1 MNLSC
6 CDCCHLFFPDVFWYH
21 SPKFLY
27 KLFLMSYHYHKFL
40 IFFFNFLSLRES
52 NKRCCM
58 LYAFSLLN
66 NYCLPF
72 CVLYSI
78 VLQDLLVRVLSTR
91 KGYGTSWHV
100 MQEKLLRIY
109 EEALSSNC
117 RHLVEM
123 IQAMLRTL
131 LFKDFGIA

>member
-1 MNLSC
+1 
-6 CDCCHLFFPDVFWYH
+6 
-21 SPKFLY
+21 
-27 KLFLMSYHYHKFL
+27 
-40 IFFFNFLSLRES
+40 
-52 NKRCCM
+52 
-58 LYAFSLLN
+58 
-66 NYCLPF
+66 
-72 CVLYSI
+72 

-91 KGYGTSWHV
+91 KGYGTSWHD